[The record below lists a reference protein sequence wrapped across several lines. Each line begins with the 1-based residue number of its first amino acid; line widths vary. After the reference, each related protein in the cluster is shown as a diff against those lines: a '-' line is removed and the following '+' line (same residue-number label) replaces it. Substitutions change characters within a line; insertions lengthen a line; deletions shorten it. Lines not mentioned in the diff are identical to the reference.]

1 MLNETTINAYCK
13 ECGYTYRLF
22 GDIAIITTSVDEWKL
37 KSVQFI
43 EDGKPIDK
51 ILVEHINKAGNR
63 TGKMQFHSQRYAY
76 DLDYIF
82 TNIITAHESYNRVYE
97 KAFRLKELF
106 AII

>member
-43 EDGKPIDK
+43 EDGRPIE
-51 ILVEHINKAGNR
+51 IGR
-63 TGKMQFHSQRYAY
+63 
-76 DLDYIF
+76 
-82 TNIITAHESYNRVYE
+82 AHV
-97 KAFRLKELF
+97 
-106 AII
+106 